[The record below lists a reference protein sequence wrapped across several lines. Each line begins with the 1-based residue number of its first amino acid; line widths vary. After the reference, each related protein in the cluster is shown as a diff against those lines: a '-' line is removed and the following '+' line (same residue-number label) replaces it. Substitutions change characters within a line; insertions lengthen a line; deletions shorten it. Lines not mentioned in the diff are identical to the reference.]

1 MHIDDSISS
10 DYRYAFYPDGTIKSY
25 QIHPFDKGSAKK
37 WLADK

>member
-1 MHIDDSISS
+1 MYIGDSVSS
-10 DYRYAFYPDGTIKSY
+10 DDLYAFYPDGTIKSH